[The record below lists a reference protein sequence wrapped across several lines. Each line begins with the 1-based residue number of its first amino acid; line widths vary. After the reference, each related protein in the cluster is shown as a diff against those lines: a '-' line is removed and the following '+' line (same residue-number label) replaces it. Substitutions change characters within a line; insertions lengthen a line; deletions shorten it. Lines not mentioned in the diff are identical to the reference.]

1 MQQFATAK
9 KEAAASAMNSESVS
23 CFDTELAN
31 AGLSF
36 EGICDTDKA
45 CFFDRYAAISIR
57 VDTLDMCGD
66 ACVGMVTPAEEEAIH
81 QKCEKKAH
89 DKVRNL
95 LS

>member
-1 MQQFATAK
+1 MG
-9 KEAAASAMNSESVS
+9 SESVG
-23 CFDTELAN
+23 CFDTEFAR

-36 EGICDTDKA
+36 EGTCDTDKTCYYDWYDA
-45 CFFDRYAAISIR
+45 SSIR
-57 VDTLDMCGD
+57 VDNLEKCGD
-66 ACVGMVTPAEEEAIH
+66 ACVGMVTPEEEEAIH